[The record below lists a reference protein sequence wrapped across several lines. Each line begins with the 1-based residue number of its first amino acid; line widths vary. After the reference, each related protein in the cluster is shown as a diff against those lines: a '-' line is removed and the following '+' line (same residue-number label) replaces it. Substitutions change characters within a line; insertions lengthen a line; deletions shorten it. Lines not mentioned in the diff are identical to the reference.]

1 MRTLLVVAVL
11 IFVFTMV
18 VLSSLV
24 MSIVHQSET
33 PTAEK
38 PDGYN
43 NSAEDLAWCERIG
56 QRNVSCPGFEKYTNS
71 PEGKAQEV
79 ADRLAWCDEIYHQNV
94 SCPLYGK
101 VEVPPEVL
109 AEQEADFL
117 AWCESI
123 GHRNVDCPK
132 FNQSGGN

>member
-1 MRTLLVVAVL
+1 
-11 IFVFTMV
+11 MV

-38 PDGYN
+38 PDGYKN
-43 NSAEDLAWCERIG
+43 DAEDLAWCERIG
-56 QRNVSCPGFEKYTNS
+56 QRNASCPGFEKYINS
-71 PEGKAQEV
+71 PEGKAE
-79 ADRLAWCDEIYHQNV
+79 E
-94 SCPLYGK
+94 
-101 VEVPPEVL
+101 
-109 AEQEADFL
+109 EADFL

-123 GHRNVDCPK
+123 GHQNDGCPK